1 MSTRASTTVSVRVV
15 REVFRARHARAC
27 DDGDKNENNVC
38 ILCVFRG
45 FWWNGMVAVALCIVY
60 CASPSPRVVY
70 LAFASEMLPRRDI
83 PDRSSASSQPTPEHG
98 FGGMSPSKSRRS
110 RMTSR
115 SLSEMSAL

>member
-1 MSTRASTTVSVRVV
+1 MSSRASTTVSV
-15 REVFRARHARAC
+15 ARHARTC
-27 DDGDKNENNVC
+27 EDGDKNENNVC
-38 ILCVFRG
+38 ILCVFHG
-45 FWWNGMVAVALCIVY
+45 FWWNGMVVLCIVFRR
-60 CASPSPRVVY
+60 AFVY

-110 RMTSR
+110 RTTSR

>member
-1 MSTRASTTVSVRVV
+1 MSTTVSVGVV

-45 FWWNGMVAVALCIVY
+45 FWWNGMVAVVVY